1 VDEKQLSHLENRLNQ
16 LESRLK
22 TIQTCLYI
30 LIGWVL
36 VMSTSIGKSFYL
48 LLGGL
53 LEIGIIL
60 AVVALAFIWIVK
72 WYQDW
77 NLTKEKKS
85 EG

>member
-1 VDEKQLSHLENRLNQ
+1 MDEKQLSHLENRLNQ